1 MDDLSRRIEQLAV
14 ELTRIPSV
22 VGTHGEKDISSYLL
36 DLIRSFPYFIN
47 RPENIFSVPIKGDPL
62 GRFSVIAVIDPP
74 GGSEGAIL
82 LISHTDTVGI
92 SDYSGLQQLAH
103 DPRRLSEALRSAE
116 LDEDA
121 ARDLASG
128 DYIFGRGIFDMKA
141 GVAAQLCLL
150 SDLSEDP
157 LMLEKS
163 LVFAFLPDEEGGSL
177 GMMAAAE
184 AAAGLADARGMQ
196 YFAAIDT
203 DYMTGRYPDDN
214 TNYVYIGSVGK
225 LLTAFFVHG
234 STSHVGEAFRGLDAN
249 LIASYI
255 MRKIDLNP
263 ELCDIAEG
271 EVTQPPVSLRL
282 KDTKEEYSVQTT
294 GVCHLYFNFSTHLS
308 EPDEVLAR
316 MAGQAKLAMEEAV
329 KEIGSRY
336 ADFLKAS
343 CLPQAEFPFKARVMT
358 YSELADAV
366 DAQTGGRLDEI
377 IQDYCE
383 GEGMG
388 ESDPRDFSLGLVRH
402 VHKQLKDQGPIVV
415 AFFSPPY
422 YPHVYVNGTDEKER
436 ALMVAVE
443 SAVAEAR
450 EKHGYDIAIRKFY
463 PYISDLSYC
472 RLPGSKGAIDALTRN
487 MPAWGRRYNLP
498 LDAISRIAAPVVNI
512 GPYGKDAHKPT
523 ERLCR
528 RYSLDAMPALLKGVV
543 LNLAGCKSFKGI
555 YNRYRTIIGN

>member
-1 MDDLSRRIEQLAV
+1 MDDTARRIEELAV

-22 VGTHGEKDISSYLL
+22 VGTPGETDISSYLL
-36 DLIRSFPYFIN
+36 DFIKSMPYFKMN
-47 RPENIFSVPIKGDPL
+47 PEKAFSVPIKGDSL

-74 GGSEGAIL
+74 EGSDGAL
-82 LISHTDTVGI
+82 LMISHTDTVGV
-92 SDYSGLQQLAH
+92 SDFSGLKHLAY
-103 DPRRLSEALRSAE
+103 DPRKLSEALKAAD

-141 GVAAQLCLL
+141 GLAAQVCLL
-150 SDLSEDP
+150 SDLSQEP
-157 LMLEKS
+157 EMLEKS

-177 GMMAAAE
+177 GMVAAAE
-184 AAAGLADARGMQ
+184 AAASIAESRGMQ

-203 DYMTGRYPDDN
+203 DYMTGRHPEDK

-225 LLTAFFVHG
+225 LLTAFYVHG

-255 MRKIDLNP
+255 MRRIDLNP
-263 ELCDIAEG
+263 GLCDIAEG

-282 KDTKEEYSVQTT
+282 KDTKQEYSVQTT
-294 GVCHLYFNFSTHLS
+294 GVCHLYFNFSTHVS
-308 EPDEVLAR
+308 EPDEVLAI
-316 MAGQAKLAMEEAV
+316 MAGQAKFAMEEAV
-329 KEIGSRY
+329 TEMSARY
-336 ADFLKAS
+336 AEFLRASRLPKAE
-343 CLPQAEFPFKARVMT
+343 LPFKARVMT

-366 DAQTGGRLDEI
+366 DAQTGGRLNDI
-377 IQDYCE
+377 IREYCE
-383 GEGMG
+383 GEGMD
-388 ESDPRDFSLGLVRH
+388 ETDPRDFSLGLVRH
-402 VHKQLKDQGPIVV
+402 VHKQLKDQGPIIV

-422 YPHVYVNGTDEKER
+422 YPHVYVSGADEKER
-436 ALMVAVE
+436 ALISAVE
-443 SAVAEAR
+443 SAAAEVRASF
-450 EKHGYDIAIRKFY
+450 GYDIAIRKFY

-472 RLPGSKGAIDALTRN
+472 RLPESQGAIEALTRN
-487 MPAWGRRYNLP
+487 MPAWGRCYSLP
-498 LDAISRIAAPVVNI
+498 LEAISRIAAPVVNI

-543 LNLAGCKSFKGI
+543 LNLAGCKSLKENI
-555 YNRYRTIIGN
+555 